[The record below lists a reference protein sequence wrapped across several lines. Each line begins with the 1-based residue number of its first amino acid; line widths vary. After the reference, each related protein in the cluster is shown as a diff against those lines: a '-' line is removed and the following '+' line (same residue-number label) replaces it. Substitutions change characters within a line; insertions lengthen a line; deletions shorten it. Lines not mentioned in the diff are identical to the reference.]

1 MMLHEPKK
9 RKRLKALLKEMK
21 SLHKNHSYEL
31 VKLPSA
37 WKQSRISSFSYWT
50 LNRIA
55 HGQGT
60 RCDTVIDFKEFSSPT
75 NLKKIIII
83 KKSSIRVILG
93 LAVNT
98 NLEIEQLDVKSNLIF
113 GYINEEIYID

>member
-1 MMLHEPKK
+1 
-9 RKRLKALLKEMK
+9 MK

-37 WKQSRISSFSYWT
+37 WKQSRIISFSYWT
-50 LNRIA
+50 LNQIA
-55 HGQGT
+55 RGQGT
-60 RCDTVIDFKEFSSPT
+60 RCDTVIDFKEFYSPT
-75 NLKKIIII
+75 NKKKI
-83 KKSSIRVILG
+83 KKKKKWSSVRVILG

-113 GYINEEIYID
+113 GDINEEIYID